1 MAVQLQ
7 VRGDEVIPTEDHYAD
22 RTILL
27 TKAVAV
33 QLQVIP
39 FHVSLPFVYTQI
51 STRVAFAYT
60 HIVTTM
66 V

>member
-7 VRGDEVIPTEDHYAD
+7 VRGDEV
-22 RTILL
+22 ILL

-51 STRVAFAYT
+51 NTRVAFAYT

-66 V
+66 VWETKYVKV